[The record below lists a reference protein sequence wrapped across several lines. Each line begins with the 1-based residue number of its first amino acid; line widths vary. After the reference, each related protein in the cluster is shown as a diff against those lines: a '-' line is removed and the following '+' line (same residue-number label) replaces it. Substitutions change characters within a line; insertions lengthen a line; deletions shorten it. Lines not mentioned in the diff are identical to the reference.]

1 MSLNSIKE
9 QLISMISREK
19 IEYINFDKN
28 PTLNILYNYYS
39 NEENNR
45 TLFKINNFLI
55 KSQEE
60 SVISFRCI
68 INNQIIKIPARTI
81 YCNHIECLDLEILF
95 NTILKL
101 GQCPLC
107 QTFIENNIK
116 IGVDSIYIDDY
127 LLQIYNKN
135 FKNRYDNSYEYL
147 ILSRFTKKVRPY
159 DPRIS
164 QEKLEI
170 LEVDGTVGR
179 EGTREIF
186 WDEELDTFN
195 KIVGA
200 DEYQINLTKLLK

>member
-1 MSLNSIKE
+1 MSLNSIIE
-9 QLISMISREK
+9 QLISMINSEK
-19 IEYINFDKN
+19 IEYTSFDKN

-45 TLFKINNFLI
+45 TLYKINNFLI

-60 SVISFRCI
+60 SVLSFRCI

-101 GQCPLC
+101 GICPLC
-107 QTFIENNIK
+107 QTTIENNIK

-127 LLQIYNKN
+127 LLQIYTN
-135 FKNRYDNSYEYL
+135 FKHGNDNSYEYF
-147 ILSRFTKKVRPY
+147 ILNRFTRKVRPY

-170 LEVDGTVGR
+170 LEGDGTVGR
-179 EGTREIF
+179 DGPREIF

-195 KIVGA
+195 KIVGS
-200 DEYQINLTKLLK
+200 DEYQINLKKLLK